1 MKCDGERGIL
11 TLTSEICSG
20 GDIVNTLVC
29 NDLLLLLAETSV
41 GQSVG
46 WSLC

>member
-11 TLTSEICSG
+11 TLTSEIYSR

-29 NDLLLLLAETSV
+29 NALLLRLSETSV

>member
-11 TLTSEICSG
+11 TLTSRSYSG

-29 NDLLLLLAETSV
+29 ISLLLLLSETSV

>member
-29 NDLLLLLAETSV
+29 ISLLLLLSETSV

>member
-1 MKCDGERGIL
+1 MKCDGERDSHPHVRNL
-11 TLTSEICSG
+11 LR

-29 NDLLLLLAETSV
+29 NALLLLLAETSV

>member
-11 TLTSEICSG
+11 TLTSRSYSG

-29 NDLLLLLAETSV
+29 SSLLLLLSETSV
-41 GQSVG
+41 EKSVG
-46 WSLC
+46 WSLW

>member
-1 MKCDGERGIL
+1 MKCDGEIGIL

-29 NDLLLLLAETSV
+29 NALLLLLSETSV
-41 GQSVG
+41 GQSGG